1 MFVLENLKK
10 FPATFIFSLFIF
22 VLSLATAILS
32 EVVIPSLICSFT
44 FTFSLVTAIYIKEIT
59 FKYILCVISLI
70 VLVTQVV
77 LFGISFTNYASIIFY
92 VPIVYVYIVPNVL
105 FPNFAG
111 IVLGLL
117 FFKYKYSESS
127 QSLRPFLDVMIYKIM
142 LALVLCS
149 VASTIIGYLIRQL
162 VRERDR
168 YKELSII
175 DSLTGLP
182 NLSYLINLGEKM
194 YNRHS
199 SITIFIID
207 IDNFR
212 QFNDTYGHVV
222 GNNVLVQMGRT
233 LEDEFMDVQGIV
245 GRLGGDEYVAL
256 IENLSKDE
264 TYDLFLELNKSL
276 LSKKFKCDP
285 YLDPISISCSIGMSY
300 AEKGSFIRLQELL
313 HLADMNMYYNKQ
325 KSRGPSVKLTSSD
338 LVQDKYKSL
347 LISLAEKD
355 MYSYVHS
362 QYVVHY
368 AVILATALNLPSN
381 MIAEISLAG
390 WFHDIGK
397 ILIPNDI
404 LRKKGSLTDEEYTLT
419 KGHVLDGLNILEKF
433 QLSDVAINAIKY
445 HHARYDGSGYPFEI
459 QGQDTPIEAKILQVA
474 DAFSAM
480 TVKRVYRELMSEK
493 DALQEI
499 SSHKGTQFDPEI
511 VDAFVK
517 AVKP

>member
-1 MFVLENLKK
+1 MLENLKK

-22 VLSLATAILS
+22 VLSLATGLLS
-32 EVVIPSLICSFT
+32 EVVFPSLICSLAFAVA
-44 FTFSLVTAIYIKEIT
+44 LITAIYIEEIT

-92 VPIVYVYIVPNVL
+92 VPIIYVYIVPSAI

-111 IVLGLL
+111 VVLSLL
-117 FFKYKYSESS
+117 FFRYRYFESS
-127 QSLRPFLDVMIYKIM
+127 QSLRPFLDIMIYKIM

-149 VASTIIGYLIRQL
+149 ILFTTIGYLIRQL
-162 VRERDR
+162 VKERDK

-207 IDNFR
+207 IDNFK
-212 QFNDTYGHVV
+212 QFNDTYGHLV
-222 GNNVLVQMGRT
+222 GNNVLVQMGRI
-233 LEDEFMDVQGIV
+233 LEDELMDVQGIV

-256 IENLSKDE
+256 VEDLCKDE
-264 TYDLFLELNKSL
+264 ASDIFLKLNKSL
-276 LSKKFKCDP
+276 ISKEFKCDP
-285 YLDPISISCSIGMSY
+285 ALGPITISCSVGMSY
-300 AEKGSFIRLQELL
+300 AEKGSIIRLQELL

-325 KSRGPSVKLTSSD
+325 KSRGPSVKLTSTD

-362 QYVVHY
+362 QYVVYY
-368 AVILATALNLPSN
+368 AVILAKALNLPSN
-381 MIAEISLAG
+381 TIEEISLAG

-404 LRKKGSLTDEEYTLT
+404 LRKKSTLTNEEYNLI
-419 KGHVLDGLNILEKF
+419 KRHVLDGLNILERF
-433 QLSDVAINAIKY
+433 QLSDVVINAIKY
-445 HHARYDGSGYPFEI
+445 HHARYDGKGYPFEI
-459 QGQDTPIEAKILQVA
+459 KGQDTPIEAKILQIA

-499 SSHKGTQFDPEI
+499 CSHKGTQFDPEI
-511 VDAFVK
+511 VDIFVTLMK
-517 AVKP
+517 S

>member
-1 MFVLENLKK
+1 MLENLKK

-22 VLSLATAILS
+22 TLSLATGLLS
-32 EVVIPSLICSFT
+32 EVVFPSLICS
-44 FTFSLVTAIYIKEIT
+44 LVFAFALITAIYIEEIT

-92 VPIVYVYIVPNVL
+92 VPIIYVYIVPSII
-105 FPNFAG
+105 FPNLASV
-111 IVLGLL
+111 VLSLL
-117 FFKYKYSESS
+117 FFRYKYFESS
-127 QSLRPFLDVMIYKIM
+127 QSLRPFLDIMIYKIM
-142 LALVLCS
+142 PALVLCS
-149 VASTIIGYLIRQL
+149 ILFTTIGFLIRQL
-162 VRERDR
+162 VKERDK

-207 IDNFR
+207 IDNFKHL
-212 QFNDTYGHVV
+212 NDTYGHLI
-222 GNNVLVQMGRT
+222 GNNVLIQMGRT
-233 LEDEFMDVQGIV
+233 LDEELMDVQGIV

-256 IENLSKDE
+256 VENLAKDE
-264 TYDLFLELNKSL
+264 AHDMFLKLNQSL
-276 LSKKFKCDP
+276 ASKHFKCDP
-285 YLDPISISCSIGMSY
+285 ALSPITISCSIGMSY
-300 AEKGSFIRLQELL
+300 AENGSVVRLQELL

-325 KSRGPSVKLTSSD
+325 KSRGSSVNLNSTN
-338 LVQDKYKSL
+338 LIQDKYKSL
-347 LISLAEKD
+347 LITLAEKD

-362 QYVVHY
+362 QYVVYY
-368 AVILATALNLPSN
+368 AVTLATALDLPSDT
-381 MIAEISLAG
+381 IDQIYLAG

-404 LRKKGSLTDEEYTLT
+404 LRKKSPLTNEEYNLI
-419 KGHVLDGLNILEKF
+419 KGHVVDGLNILERF
-433 QLSDVAINAIKY
+433 QLSDVVINSIKY
-445 HHARYDGSGYPFEI
+445 HHARYDGKGYPFEI
-459 QGQDTPIEAKILQVA
+459 KGQDTPIEAKILQIA

-499 SSHKGTQFDPEI
+499 CSHKGTQFDPEI
-511 VDAFVK
+511 VDIFVK
-517 AVKP
+517 TMKS

>member
-1 MFVLENLKK
+1 MLENLKK

-22 VLSLATAILS
+22 VLSLATGLLS
-32 EVVIPSLICSFT
+32 EVVFPSLICSLAFA
-44 FTFSLVTAIYIKEIT
+44 FSLVTAIYIEEIT
-59 FKYILCVISLI
+59 FKYILCIISLI
-70 VLVTQVV
+70 ILVTQVV

-92 VPIVYVYIVPNVL
+92 LPIIYVYIVPNVI
-105 FPNFAG
+105 FPNLAS
-111 IVLGLL
+111 IVLGML
-117 FFKYKYSESS
+117 FFRYKYFESS
-127 QSLRPFLDVMIYKIM
+127 QSLRPLLDIMIYKIM

-162 VRERDR
+162 VKERDK

-207 IDNFR
+207 IDNFKH
-212 QFNDTYGHVV
+212 FNDTYGHLI
-222 GNNVLVQMGRT
+222 GNNVLVQMGNS
-233 LEDEFMDVQGIV
+233 LKDEFMDVQGIV

-256 IENLSKDE
+256 VENLCKDDA
-264 TYDLFLELNKSL
+264 YDLFLKLNNSL
-276 LSKKFKCDP
+276 LSKQFKCDP
-285 YLDPISISCSIGMSY
+285 ALAPITISCSIGMSY
-300 AEKGSFIRLQELL
+300 AEKGSIIRLQELL

-325 KSRGPSVKLTSSD
+325 KSRGPSIKLNSTD

-347 LISLAEKD
+347 LITLAEKD

-362 QYVVHY
+362 QYVAYY
-368 AVILATALNLPSN
+368 AVILSKALNLPSN

-404 LRKKGSLTDEEYTLT
+404 LRKTGYLADEEYTLM

-433 QLSDVAINAIKY
+433 QLSDIAINAIKY
-445 HHARYDGSGYPFEI
+445 HHARYDGKGYPFEI
-459 QGQDTPIEAKILQVA
+459 LGQDTPIEAKILQVA

-493 DALQEI
+493 DALKEI
-499 SSHKGTQFDPEI
+499 CSHKGTQFDPEI

-517 AVKP
+517 VMES

>member
-1 MFVLENLKK
+1 MLENLKK

-22 VLSLATAILS
+22 ALSLVTALLS
-32 EVVIPSLICSFT
+32 EVVIPSLICSLT
-44 FTFSLVTAIYIKEIT
+44 FAFSLVTAIYMEETT

-70 VLVTQVV
+70 VLATQVV

-92 VPIVYVYIVPNVL
+92 VPIIYVYIVPSVI
-105 FPNFAG
+105 FPNLAG
-111 IVLGLL
+111 IVLSLL
-117 FFKYKYSESS
+117 FFRYRYFESS
-127 QSLRPFLDVMIYKIM
+127 QSLQPFLDIMIYKIM
-142 LALVLCS
+142 LALILCS
-149 VASTIIGYLIRQL
+149 VASTIIGYLIRQIIK
-162 VRERDR
+162 ERDK
-168 YKELSII
+168 YKAISLI

-194 YNRHS
+194 LNRNS

-207 IDNFR
+207 IDNFK
-212 QFNDTYGHVV
+212 QFNDTYGHLV
-222 GNNVLVQMGRT
+222 GNNVLVQMGKF
-233 LEDEFMDVQGIV
+233 LEDELIDIQGIV

-256 IENLSKDE
+256 IENLCKDE
-264 TYDLFLELNKSL
+264 AYDLFLKLNKSL
-276 LSKKFKCDP
+276 ASNQFQCDP
-285 YLDPISISCSIGMSY
+285 ALGPATISCSIGMSY
-300 AEKGSFIRLQELL
+300 AEKGSVIRLQELL

-325 KSRGPSVKLTSSD
+325 KSRGPLVKLTSTD

-347 LISLAEKD
+347 LITLAEKD

-362 QYVVHY
+362 QYVVY
-368 AVILATALNLPSN
+368 YSVTLAKALNLPRN
-381 MIAEISLAG
+381 TIEEISLAG

-404 LRKKGSLTDEEYTLT
+404 LRKKSLLTDEEYNLI

-433 QLSDVAINAIKY
+433 HLSDTAINAIKY
-445 HHARYDGSGYPFEI
+445 HHARYDGKGYPFEI
-459 QGQDTPIEAKILQVA
+459 LGQDTPIEAKILQIA

-499 SSHKGTQFDPEI
+499 YSHKGTQFDPEI
-511 VDAFVK
+511 VDIFVK
-517 AVKP
+517 IIKP